1 MAIRS
6 VLVINGP
13 NLDMLGV
20 REPDIYGRET
30 LGRLEQVVQSYGQ
43 GIGLE
48 VACYQSNSEAKLI
61 ERIHRAP
68 QKYDAI
74 VYNPGAHTHY
84 SYALRDAVASIDI
97 PVVEVHLSDIDDREE
112 FRRLSVIAPVC
123 VAQVKGLGTDGYL
136 RALDLLREGTVFQRL
151 GEGFERRVAG
161 NPPIVVAADQ
171 PSAALVQARAR
182 VSEAGAP
189 RAAAAGT
196 VPAAAAAAE
205 RPGTPSAPASAAAA
219 DTGIAAA
226 AARHAAPAEDFT
238 APYGA
243 AIDEA
248 DQGLVSV
255 ERQTLLRLACARA
268 GVGAMLV
275 RDTANIQW
283 LCALDGVF
291 DEEKAHALLVA
302 ANVAVLHTD
311 SRYADALTRA
321 IKRTTGNI
329 IVNDQRESHAEF
341 AWNTLTQN
349 GTAEFGAALGMEDT
363 VSYAEFVKLVD
374 KFQTKGLTPTTDA
387 VLKLRAVKDS
397 GELQRMRAAQAVTDA
412 AFGHIVDFMRPGM
425 TEREVQLELEDYMLR
440 HGAGALAF
448 SSIVAAGANGADPHA
463 IPGKMKL
470 EAGQSV
476 VLDFGARA
484 FGYCSDMTRTVFLGA
499 PDDEMAGA
507 WDTLRRAN
515 EKVEALLKPGVTG
528 REAHELAEKVLAT
541 GGFGGMMGHGLGHGV
556 GLEIHELPVLN
567 PRNEELLVEG
577 NVVTVEPGI
586 YAPGRYGMRLED
598 FGVVTADGFDV
609 FTQSTHE
616 MVII

>member
-20 REPDIYGRET
+20 REPDIYGCET

-43 GIGLE
+43 GIGLD
-48 VACYQSNSEAKLI
+48 VACFQSNSEAKLI
-61 ERIHRAP
+61 EKIHRAP
-68 QKYDAI
+68 QKYDAV

-84 SYALRDAVASIDI
+84 SYALRDAVASVDI
-97 PVVEVHLSDIDDREE
+97 PVVEVHLSDIDGREE

-136 RALDLLREGTVFQRL
+136 RALDLLREGSVFQRL

-161 NPPIVVAADQ
+161 NPAIVVATDQ
-171 PSAALVQARAR
+171 PSAALAQARSRTADEA
-182 VSEAGAP
+182 VPAAQPQGAPLAAGA
-189 RAAAAGT
+189 AVAGAAAGA
-196 VPAAAAAAE
+196 VAGGAM
-205 RPGTPSAPASAAAA
+205 A
-219 DTGIAAA
+219 DTGIAAST
-226 AARHAAPAEDFT
+226 ARHAAPARDFT
-238 APYGA
+238 APYA
-243 AIDEA
+243 ESIEEA

-255 ERQTLLRLACARA
+255 ERQTLLRLACSRL
-268 GVGAMLV
+268 GVGALLV

-283 LCALDGVF
+283 LCAVDGVF
-291 DEEKAHALLVA
+291 DEEQAHALLVA

-329 IVNDQRESHAEF
+329 IVSDQRESHAEF

-349 GTAEFGAALGMEDT
+349 GTAEFGAALGMEDSI
-363 VSYAEFVKLVD
+363 SYAEFVKLVD
-374 KFQTKGLTPTTDA
+374 KFQTKGLTPTTDM
-387 VLKLRAVKDS
+387 VLKLRAVKDP
-397 GELQRMRAAQAVTDA
+397 GEIQRLRAAQAVTDA
-412 AFGHIVDFMRPGM
+412 AFSHIVDFMRPGM

-448 SSIVAAGANGADPHA
+448 RSIVAAGANGADPHA
-463 IPGKMKL
+463 IPGSTKL

-476 VLDFGARA
+476 VLDFGAKA

-499 PDDEMAGA
+499 PDDEMSGA

-528 REAHELAEKVLAT
+528 KEAHELAEKVLAT
-541 GGFGGMMGHGLGHGV
+541 GGFGSMMGHGLGHGV

-567 PRNEELLVEG
+567 PRNEEPLVEG

-586 YAPGRYGMRLED
+586 YSPGRYGMRLED